1 MTQAKK
7 NILKRRSWL
16 RVSRN
21 FLGAFLVATILIL
34 PVSVTA
40 DTNIQVLPIE
50 SQDSQS
56 TILGMTY
63 PQAAL
68 VSAAIVGGAL
78 VINSLVGANLGTTLA
93 ALYVGHLIVEAG
105 IVAIAAG
112 GSLGLN
118 WWADDTSDSAA
129 FF

>member
-1 MTQAKK
+1 
-7 NILKRRSWL
+7 L

-63 PQAAL
+63 PQATL